1 MFKNTSNLNVSNY
14 FYMGKTVPYK
24 NNLESNVHSHVIPL
38 LHIDVCLCLIIF
50 IVILM
55 GNRILQN
62 ISQIH
67 FANYHLY
74 SID

>member
-1 MFKNTSNLNVSNY
+1 
-14 FYMGKTVPYK
+14 MGKTVPYK